1 MTDRLV
7 ALTIRQVS
15 LLESRAYGHRGLCRE
30 ESPTHPLRPVFS
42 AKHGHCVSISPKSH
56 GEHYEV
62 KVAPVGVQSPT

>member
-15 LLESRAYGHRGLCRE
+15 LSESRAYGHRGAVQGGK
-30 ESPTHPLRPVFS
+30 SHTPTKASLFCQTRT
-42 AKHGHCVSISPKSH
+42 CVSISPKSH

-62 KVAPVGVQSPT
+62 KVASMGVQSPT